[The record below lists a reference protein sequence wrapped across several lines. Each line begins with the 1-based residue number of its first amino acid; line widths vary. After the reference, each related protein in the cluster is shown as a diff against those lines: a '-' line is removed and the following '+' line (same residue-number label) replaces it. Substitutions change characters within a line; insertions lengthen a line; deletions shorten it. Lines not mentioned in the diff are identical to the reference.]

1 MAVNKKSFLLYTD
14 LIHTVSQLP
23 DDKAGALFKHILE
36 YVNDNNP
43 KTDDIIV
50 KIAFEPIKQGLLRD
64 LERYEKAIEQR
75 KEAGR
80 RSAEARKAAK
90 VETVERNLTTVN
102 DRSTESNEAQQS
114 PTEKGNRQRPL
125 TTVQRSSTK
134 STVNDNGSVN
144 DSVSDIKKGKKE
156 KPLKSPK
163 RGKPP
168 IKLDFP
174 YSSDAFKKAWEQ
186 LLTSPKW
193 KKKIQAALQISLNK
207 LGKYEETFAIEL
219 MDDCFSA
226 GWQGVVF
233 PDTDEKYQKWLKGK
247 SKGLK
252 PGQKH
257 YQPSN
262 NRECKD
268 W

>member
-1 MAVNKKSFLLYTD
+1 MAVDKKSFLLYTD

-43 KTDDIIV
+43 QTDDIIV
-50 KIAFEPIKQGLLRD
+50 KIAFEPIKQGLKRD
-64 LERYEKAIEQR
+64 LKKYEEIKKKR
-75 KEAGR
+75 SEAGKA
-80 RSAEARKAAK
+80 SARKRQQESTS
-90 VETVERNLTTVN
+90 VEQSEQMPTHVESVEQT
-102 DRSTESNEAQQS
+102 
-114 PTEKGNRQRPL
+114 
-125 TTVQRSSTK
+125 STK
-134 STVNDNGSVN
+134 STVNDNVNVSVN
-144 DSVSDIKKGKKE
+144 DNVLPNGNEKKST
-156 KPLKSPK
+156 PKSPK

-168 IKLDFP
+168 MKLDFP
-174 YSSDAFKKAWEQ
+174 YSSDKFMKSWDQ

-207 LGKYEETFAIEL
+207 LGKYEEAFAIEL

-233 PDTDEKYQKWLKGK
+233 PDTDEKYQKWLKNKG
-247 SKGLK
+247 KGLK

-262 NRECKD
+262 NRKCKD